1 MLKQVGVVFKA
12 FYEIAR
18 NPKLLY
24 RVVDDNS
31 VWEKYV
37 KKHHPAFTKGLP
49 VAEINEV
56 IPDFKETLDVVDFLG
71 GGSTPADLAIIKS
84 LCRSF
89 PNCKY
94 FEIGTW
100 RGQSVSNVA
109 DVCAEA
115 YTLNLPDDAFN
126 GVYRDLFGFFSKKN
140 PKVKHVYGDSKT
152 FDYAGLNMKFDVIF
166 IDANHR
172 YDFIKSDT
180 QKVFQYLTHENSI
193 VIWHDYGKD
202 PATTVLET
210 LAGILEGI
218 PAGTEK
224 NLYHVSN
231 TLCAI
236 HTNRKYKTSELKSP
250 AIPNKLFKVALEAVR
265 I

>member
-31 VWEKYV
+31 VWEKYIN
-37 KKHHPAFTKGLP
+37 KNYSKFRKGLP
-49 VAEINEV
+49 VVQIDDL
-56 IPDFKETLDVVDFLG
+56 IPSFKETLEVVDFLG
-71 GGSTPADLAIIKS
+71 GGSTPPDLAIIKS
-84 LCRSF
+84 LCRSV

-100 RGQSVSNVA
+100 RGQSVINLV
-109 DVCAEA
+109 DVCSEC

-126 GVYRDLFGFFSKKN
+126 GVYRHLFAFFSKGN

-152 FDYAGLNMKFDVIF
+152 FDYAGLNKKFDVIF

-180 QKVFQYLTHENSI
+180 ELVFKHLAHENTI

-202 PATTVLET
+202 PATIVFET

-231 TLCAI
+231 
-236 HTNRKYKTSELKSP
+236 
-250 AIPNKLFKVALEAVR
+250 
-265 I
+265 